1 RRVPTQR
8 ILESACGL
16 RQVLDT
22 QFGLGRHVAAIRIG
36 ASERVPRGTDDLEQP
51 VRATAGF
58 VAAAGIEGIV
68 FDTRH
73 GERGTR
79 VQALRLGLA
88 ANGVLRTYRARRRQ
102 RLSAAQQ

>member
-51 VRATAGF
+51 VRAAAGF
-58 VAAAGIEGIV
+58 VTAPRIEGVV
-68 FDTRH
+68 FDTGD
-73 GERGTR
+73 GERGAR
-79 VQALRLGLA
+79 VKTLRPGLA
-88 ANGVLRTYRARRRQ
+88 ANRILRADRARRRQ
-102 RLSAAQQ
+102 